1 MNDGLFPSA
10 DQPWIPQLID
20 VERMKASEP
29 DGSPVDW
36 RRFGWSA
43 LEVSEEFPHI
53 ISRFDILKERF
64 NERYAY
70 RMLNAETM
78 EKWQVRLQN
87 RFDEV
92 APKYERAY
100 RLYDENSKRMDD
112 VVPGRK
118 TTDSLEGDSSVNTD
132 STSTSKYSDTPDTLI
147 NTSDDYAGSITR
159 NTGKDVSTSKDK
171 QSRTTE
177 EIVSGAEVI
186 QNVNDSINAWI
197 EIDTEFVSSFENNFL
212 NIWWY

>member
-1 MNDGLFPSA
+1 MNTGLFPSA

-43 LEVSEEFPHI
+43 LEVSSEFPNI
-53 ISRFDILKERF
+53 IARFDILKERF

-100 RLYDENSKRMDD
+100 RLYGENLKYMDN
-112 VVPGRK
+112 VTPGRK
-118 TTDSLEGDSSVNTD
+118 VTESTNNDSSTNSDVSSD
-132 STSTSKYSDTPDTLI
+132 SRYSDTPDTSI
-147 NTSDDYAGSITR
+147 NTSDNFAGSITR
-159 NTGKDVSTSKDK
+159 NTAKDVTTKKDTQSKVTD
-171 QSRTTE
+171 E
-177 EIVSGAEVI
+177 VVSGAEVI
-186 QNVNDSINAWI
+186 QNVNDSVNAWI
-197 EIDTEFVSSFENNFL
+197 EIDTEFISSFENNFL